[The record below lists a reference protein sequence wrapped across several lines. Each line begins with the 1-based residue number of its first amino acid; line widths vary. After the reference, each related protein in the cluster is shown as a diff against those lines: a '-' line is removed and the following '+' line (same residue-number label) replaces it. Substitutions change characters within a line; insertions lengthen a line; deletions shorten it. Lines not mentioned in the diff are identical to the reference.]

1 MKKFKVFSPEAEGK
15 FLFLLFPL
23 SITWTTLHVPCFICS
38 FYPRDKASFVWFVLF
53 WWSSPQ
59 EWKLGKREAG
69 RSRKQKGKQYKLN
82 KHQPF
87 SGRTDSFL
95 QSRHRLFFFL
105 AVPHSMLDL
114 SSPPGIKLSP
124 SALAAQSLNHWT
136 TREIPQLFL
145 KDHWVHLSQCEECSY
160 LGG

>member
-59 EWKLGKREAG
+59 EWKSGKREAE

-95 QSRHRLFFFL
+95 QSRHRLFFFFWPCHTPCWIL
-105 AVPHSMLDL
+105 VPHQGSNYRPLHWQPRVL
-114 SSPPGIKLSP
+114 TTGPPGKSH
-124 SALAAQSLNHWT
+124 N
-136 TREIPQLFL
+136 
-145 KDHWVHLSQCEECSY
+145 CS
-160 LGG
+160 